1 MKTLII
7 KTKKGKLRFR
17 KSTLGFIE
25 KERKELSI
33 KGTLIFKR
41 YWGLQEQKEIILKW
55 SAYITEK
62 TAFNYAPFHKEIPVI
77 PIDNML
83 FGTILFRRK
92 NEIMKQYKYFKKQKL
107 ELSRLKKQYE
117 NTLHLIFVKIIK
129 EAVYNNYSD
138 ELLLNCLFLLD
149 NVIETLNTETSVI
162 LVYTDKILKCNKK
175 FMELKRLE
183 EKGQFQE
190 FVSNSEYLKVR
201 EMFDRG

>member
-1 MKTLII
+1 
-7 KTKKGKLRFR
+7 
-17 KSTLGFIE
+17 
-25 KERKELSI
+25 
-33 KGTLIFKR
+33 
-41 YWGLQEQKEIILKW
+41 
-55 SAYITEK
+55 
-62 TAFNYAPFHKEIPVI
+62 
-77 PIDNML
+77 ML

-117 NTLHLIFVKIIK
+117 NTLHLIFFQIIK

-138 ELLLNCLFLLD
+138 ELLLNCLLLLD

-162 LVYTDKILKCNKK
+162 LVYTDKILKCNKE

>member
-1 MKTLII
+1 
-7 KTKKGKLRFR
+7 
-17 KSTLGFIE
+17 
-25 KERKELSI
+25 
-33 KGTLIFKR
+33 
-41 YWGLQEQKEIILKW
+41 
-55 SAYITEK
+55 
-62 TAFNYAPFHKEIPVI
+62 
-77 PIDNML
+77 ML

-117 NTLHLIFVKIIK
+117 NTLHLIFVQIIK

-138 ELLLNCLFLLD
+138 ELLLNCLLLLD

-162 LVYTDKILKCNKK
+162 LVYTDKILKCNKE

-190 FVSNSEYLKVR
+190 FVSNSEYLKVK

>member
-1 MKTLII
+1 
-7 KTKKGKLRFR
+7 
-17 KSTLGFIE
+17 
-25 KERKELSI
+25 
-33 KGTLIFKR
+33 
-41 YWGLQEQKEIILKW
+41 
-55 SAYITEK
+55 
-62 TAFNYAPFHKEIPVI
+62 
-77 PIDNML
+77 ML

-138 ELLLNCLFLLD
+138 ELLLNCLLLLD

-162 LVYTDKILKCNKK
+162 LVYTDKILKCNKE

>member
-1 MKTLII
+1 
-7 KTKKGKLRFR
+7 
-17 KSTLGFIE
+17 
-25 KERKELSI
+25 
-33 KGTLIFKR
+33 
-41 YWGLQEQKEIILKW
+41 
-55 SAYITEK
+55 
-62 TAFNYAPFHKEIPVI
+62 
-77 PIDNML
+77 ML

-117 NTLHLIFVKIIK
+117 NTLHLIFFQIIK

-138 ELLLNCLFLLD
+138 ELLLNCLLLLD

-162 LVYTDKILKCNKK
+162 LVYTDKILKCNKE

-201 EMFDRG
+201 EMFDRGWLNYFLSLNI